1 MAYDTYSAE
10 ITALD
15 GVGDKLSAAITNA
28 ETRTASFDACVMS
41 ATAKTSGMT
50 QKLPSGA
57 YITSLVIT
65 EYTEG
70 GAATLDIGISGG
82 AKDDVLDG
90 IDGAVSTVYPVNKVA
105 AGGSEVYAISVGDS
119 ITFGGYIT
127 YIVI

>member
-70 GAATLDIGISGG
+70 GAAGYTIPFDEMLEAYYVIRSWDLTSGHPSQG
-82 AKDDVLDG
+82 KLFELGLSWVD
-90 IDGAVSTVYPVNKVA
+90 N
-105 AGGSEVYAISVGDS
+105 
-119 ITFGGYIT
+119 
-127 YIVI
+127 